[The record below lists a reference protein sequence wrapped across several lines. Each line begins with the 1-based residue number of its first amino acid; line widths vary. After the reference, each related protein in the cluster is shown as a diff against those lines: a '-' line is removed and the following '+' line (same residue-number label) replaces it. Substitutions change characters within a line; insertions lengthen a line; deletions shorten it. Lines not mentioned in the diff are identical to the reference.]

1 MAGRDR
7 AVAVLAANYAS
18 LREEEV
24 LALKVTRRYRLLMQV
39 LHEDSLRR
47 LLPLDEFEA
56 VRSLDFLGE
65 VAGLAAEARRFLEK
79 RRARELDVDDALA
92 EELAFERSVR
102 TRRLRLVRAAMMPA
116 AGSTAAASGQ
126 PAPHASSSAA
136 G

>member
-1 MAGRDR
+1 
-7 AVAVLAANYAS
+7 
-18 LREEEV
+18 
-24 LALKVTRRYRLLMQV
+24 
-39 LHEDSLRR
+39 
-47 LLPLDEFEA
+47 
-56 VRSLDFLGE
+56 
-65 VAGLAAEARRFLEK
+65 
-79 RRARELDVDDALA
+79 LA